1 MVFTLC
7 LVTGQRLALMLPV
20 SKQGE
25 FVNATFALAALTDGH
40 RPKCQ
45 RLSAPIDFYICN
57 ALRRQRCRRKN
68 RRSAHRGGR
77 LDVLMKHLSGSA
89 QHVTQGVHWI
99 LRCRWH
105 WAAQRLWLNGHV
117 LAARL
122 RALAHLFGD
131 FSNGPVSVESATHDA
146 PPNFGPATVSLTA
159 GIIRSCAWCRR
170 VKSSLD
176 SSCPAA
182 SKSAARTTTKT
193 SSRSAR
199 ISAAAWL

>member
-89 QHVTQGVHWI
+89 QHVTQGIHWI
-99 LRCRWH
+99 LRRRWH
-105 WAAQRLWLNGHV
+105 WPPQRLRLDWHV

-122 RALAHLFGD
+122 RAFAQLNSGNSKRFGAVNGAHF
-131 FSNGPVSVESATHDA
+131 A
-146 PPNFGPATVSLTA
+146 PPAV
-159 GIIRSCAWCRR
+159 
-170 VKSSLD
+170 
-176 SSCPAA
+176 
-182 SKSAARTTTKT
+182 
-193 SSRSAR
+193 
-199 ISAAAWL
+199 ISAAGMIRPCA